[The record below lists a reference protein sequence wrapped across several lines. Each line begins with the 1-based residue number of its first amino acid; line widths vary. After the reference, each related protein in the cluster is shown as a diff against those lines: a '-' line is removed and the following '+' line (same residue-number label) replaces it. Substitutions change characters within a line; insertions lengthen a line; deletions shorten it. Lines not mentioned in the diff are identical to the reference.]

1 MSEEEHLI
9 GACRGDPDAFTA
21 LVADHT
27 GAVWNYL
34 HRFMPATSD
43 REDLFQDVFVKTWL
57 RIGSFDPGRGSLRT
71 WLLRIAATT
80 SLDEIKRRRRERSR
94 VQTWAD
100 ESDAGFPGDDQP
112 PGDGAVE
119 EIREALGSLPDTE
132 RQVVVLAFYHD
143 LSMPRIAD
151 LLGIPLGTIKSR
163 MRSALRRL
171 KERTAVEKAGEP

>member
-1 MSEEEHLI
+1 MSEETPLVR
-9 GACRGDPDAFTA
+9 ACSGDPGAFSA
-21 LVADHT
+21 LVEEHA

-34 HRFMPATSD
+34 RRFMPAAAD
-43 REDLFQDVFVKTWL
+43 REDLFQDVFVKAWL

-80 SLDEIKRRRRERSR
+80 SLDEIKRRRRERAR
-94 VQTWAD
+94 EEDWVGEA
-100 ESDAGFPGDDQP
+100 DAGSSGDDER
-112 PGDGAVE
+112 PGETPAE

-171 KERTAVEKAGEP
+171 KERTAVEKAGEL